1 MAQNVQSLLPQLC
14 SVMSKLKDEKKR
26 LRIHYRAMRD
36 KMTGDYK
43 RSLDIEIA
51 SRLLCTEEY
60 MDAKTLLIY
69 VSSEHEVQ
77 TRGIIHAAF
86 ACGKAV
92 AVPKCEGKGKMNFY
106 LITSEDDL
114 EQGFGGIME
123 PIKDRCRL
131 LEDFS
136 QSICIV
142 PGLSFDPE
150 GYRLG
155 TGGGYYD
162 RFLSDYDGI
171 SVGLCYGSFITW
183 ELPKEPHD
191 LRVQLLITDRY
202 VRHTADKS

>member
-1 MAQNVQSLLPQLC
+1 MPPLC
-14 SVMSKLKDEKKR
+14 SAMSKVADEKKR
-26 LRIHYRAMRD
+26 LRTHYRNMRG
-36 KMTGDYK
+36 KMTGEYK

-60 MDAKTLLIY
+60 MNAKALLIY
-69 VSSEHEVQ
+69 VATEYEVE

-92 AVPKCEGKGKMNFY
+92 AVPKCEGKGVMNFY
-106 LITSEDDL
+106 LITSEEDL
-114 EQGFGGIME
+114 QSGFGGIME
-123 PIKDRCRL
+123 PDVSRCKP

-136 QSICIV
+136 HSICIV

-155 TGGGYYD
+155 SGGGYYD
-162 RFLSDYDGI
+162 RFLSDYEGI

-183 ELPKEPHD
+183 ELPRAPHD
-191 LRVQLLITDRY
+191 KATQLLVTDRY
-202 VRHTADKS
+202 ARHTADKL